1 MIKQNIMF
9 EVIKNLKPTHR
20 LQAFLFAAFLS
31 TASAV
36 LTVYLKTDDCSGL
49 AGQYQVLVK
58 NYTETM
64 AINNT
69 LIESNNKKD
78 RDMIN
83 IKSLLDEM
91 GRIKPETTTKTTVR
105 TNERVYAVVNNSGV
119 GGSPKDDNGVVVE
132 AMVKQLPPEKIIET
146 KTTITK
152 VPEKQKQL
160 IDSIQNIVKNYKDK

>member
-1 MIKQNIMF
+1 MF

-36 LTVYLKTDDCSGL
+36 LTVYLKTDDCSGI
-49 AGQYQVLVK
+49 AKQYEVLVK

-83 IKSLLDEM
+83 IKNLLNEM
-91 GRIKPETTTKTTVR
+91 GKIKPEIITKTTVR
-105 TNERVYAVVNNSGV
+105 TNEQVYAVRNESGM
-119 GGSPKDDNGVVVE
+119 GGSPNNDNGVVAE
-132 AMVKQLPPEKIIET
+132 AMVRPLPREKVIET

-160 IDSIQNIVKNYKDK
+160 IDSIQNILKNYKDK

>member
-1 MIKQNIMF
+1 MF
-9 EVIKNLKPTHR
+9 EIIKNLKPTHR

-49 AGQYQVLVK
+49 ATQYQVLVK

-78 RDMIN
+78 RDMIA
-83 IKSLLDEM
+83 IKNLLDEI
-91 GRIKPETTTKTTVR
+91 GKIESEITTKTIIKS
-105 TNERVYAVVNNSGV
+105 NERVYAVVRDDRSNGMGSSGDSLLV
-119 GGSPKDDNGVVVE
+119 SDAMVRPIPKD
-132 AMVKQLPPEKIIET
+132 KIIET

-152 VPEKQKQL
+152 VPDKQKQL
-160 IDSIQNIVKNYKDK
+160 IDSIQNIVKKYKDK

>member
-1 MIKQNIMF
+1 MF
-9 EVIKNLKPTHR
+9 EVIKNLKPSHR
-20 LQAFLFAAFLS
+20 LQAFLFAALLS

-49 AGQYQVLVK
+49 AAQYQVLVK

-78 RDMIN
+78 RDMIA
-83 IKSLLDEM
+83 IKNLLDEM
-91 GRIKPETTTKTTVR
+91 DNIKPETTTKTTVR
-105 TNERVYAVVNNSGV
+105 SNERVYAVVKDEGSNGMGGGSNSGV
-119 GGSPKDDNGVVVE
+119 VSD
-132 AMVKQLPPEKIIET
+132 AMVRPIPKEKIIET

-152 VPEKQKQL
+152 VPDKQKQL
-160 IDSIQNIVKNYKDK
+160 IDSIQNILKDYKDK

>member
-1 MIKQNIMF
+1 MF

-49 AGQYQVLVK
+49 AKQYEVLVK

-78 RDMIN
+78 RDMIAIRN
-83 IKSLLDEM
+83 LLDKM
-91 GRIKPETTTKTTVR
+91 NNIKPEIVTKTNVR
-105 TNERVYAVVNNSGV
+105 TNEKVYAINNHDIS
-119 GGSPKDDNGVVVE
+119 KDDNGIVVAN
-132 AMVKQLPPEKIIET
+132 AMVKPLPSEKVIET

-152 VPEKQKQL
+152 VPDKQKQL
-160 IDSIQNIVKNYKDK
+160 IETIQNIIKKYDKKK

>member
-1 MIKQNIMF
+1 MF

-20 LQAFLFAAFLS
+20 LQAFLFAALLS

-78 RDMIN
+78 RDMIAIKN
-83 IKSLLDEM
+83 LLEEMGKIKS
-91 GRIKPETTTKTTVR
+91 ETTTKTTVR
-105 TNERVYAVVNNSGV
+105 SNERVYAVVRDERSNGM
-119 GGSPKDDNGVVVE
+119 GSSSDSSVVAHAMIRPTPK
-132 AMVKQLPPEKIIET
+132 EKIIET

-160 IDSIQNIVKNYKDK
+160 IDSIQNILKDYKDK

>member
-1 MIKQNIMF
+1 MF

-49 AGQYQVLVK
+49 AKQYEVLVK

-78 RDMIN
+78 RDMIAIRN
-83 IKSLLDEM
+83 LLDEM
-91 GRIKPETTTKTTVR
+91 NNIKPEIVTKTNVR
-105 TNERVYAVVNNSGV
+105 TNEKVYAINNHDIS
-119 GGSPKDDNGVVVE
+119 KDDNGIVVAN
-132 AMVKQLPPEKIIET
+132 AMVKPLPSEKVIET

-152 VPEKQKQL
+152 VPDKQKQL
-160 IDSIQNIVKNYKDK
+160 IETIQNIIKKYDKKK

>member
-1 MIKQNIMF
+1 MF

-49 AGQYQVLVK
+49 AKQYEVLVK

-78 RDMIN
+78 RDMIAIRN
-83 IKSLLDEM
+83 LLDKM
-91 GRIKPETTTKTTVR
+91 NNIKPEIVTKTNVR
-105 TNERVYAVVNNSGV
+105 TNEKVYAINNHDIS
-119 GGSPKDDNGVVVE
+119 KDDNGIVVAN
-132 AMVKQLPPEKIIET
+132 AMVKPLPSEKVIET

-152 VPEKQKQL
+152 VPDKQKQL
-160 IDSIQNIVKNYKDK
+160 IKTIQNIIKKYDKKN